1 MISEQ
6 KDDLHDERADM
17 DETFILRGSKL
28 FYRSNGKLFCDFSS
42 FGGIR
47 QIQQIGDQFWILT
60 ETDYFYVINMNLEI
74 QSEDFIRLNPDAAY
88 VLNRYGLFETDRI
101 YLVTR
106 RIAADGSVLAE
117 YPGIALPKDLH
128 GLFIGNGK
136 TGYYDMATGRKLSLD
151 VLQGNYDMTVGSA
164 GQ

>member
-1 MISEQ
+1 
-6 KDDLHDERADM
+6 M

-28 FYRSNGKLFCDFSS
+28 FYRSDGKPFCDFSS
-42 FGGIR
+42 VGGIR
-47 QIQQIGDQFWILT
+47 QIQQIGDYFWILS
-60 ETDYFYVINMNLEI
+60 ETNYFYVIDMNLQV
-74 QSEDFIRLNPDAAY
+74 QSENFIRLDPDAEY
-88 VLNRYGLFETDRI
+88 VLNRCGLFETTQDP
-101 YLVTR
+101 LVTK

-128 GLFIGNGK
+128 GLFIGNRK
-136 TGYYDMATGRKLSLD
+136 TGYYDMATGQKLSLD